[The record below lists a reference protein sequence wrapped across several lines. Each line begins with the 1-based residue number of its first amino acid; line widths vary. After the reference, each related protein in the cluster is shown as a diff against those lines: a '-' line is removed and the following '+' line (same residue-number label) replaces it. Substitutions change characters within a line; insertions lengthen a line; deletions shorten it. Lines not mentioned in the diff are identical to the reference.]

1 MNELLNDNIEF
12 DLTYIMEKRYFV
24 KSFLSKIWSKKD
36 KKVNS

>member
-24 KSFLSKIWSKKD
+24 KSFFNKIWSKKD